1 MAVVGRRSGAPRG
14 CFSGLDGGLV
24 VLPVGA
30 RAGEVDVQ
38 VPGPPHHAV
47 VDEFRPVVEVHA
59 QHGERDRVHGG
70 VQGRDDVLLGV
81 VADRAGEGPPREHI
95 GHVHGPGELP
105 LEHRTAVGDGV
116 DLEEPGLGL
125 HLVTG
130 PADLDG
136 AAQQGT
142 GLRRGPAAYGAGLD
156 RGEIAVDGRRAHG
169 LQLGPDGRAVAGLAV
184 ELTGPLQQ
192 VQQQRHG
199 LLEVLTA
206 LPAAGRPHPLEDL
219 QSVVG
224 VLAGPAPGLRPPTA
238 RRAPGR
244 RHQAPARVVPAP
256 ARDRAD
262 LVQHP
267 PLVLLRRLRVR
278 PGVLPSDLG
287 PGPHRQ
293 PASHARHGPRFSRA
307 VPREAPGALRGHP
320 R

>member
-1 MAVVGRRSGAPRG
+1 MSRFPAHRTTPWLMNSDPLSKSMPSTRW
-14 CFSGLDGGLV
+14 
-24 VLPVGA
+24 
-30 RAGEVDVQ
+30 
-38 VPGPPHHAV
+38 
-47 VDEFRPVVEVHA
+47 
-59 QHGERDRVHGG
+59 RDRVHGG
-70 VQGRDDVLLGV
+70 VQGRDDAPCRRRPRIERVKVHPVSTSG
-81 VADRAGEGPPREHI
+81 RAQRSGRTPRF
-95 GHVHGPGELP
+95 
-105 LEHRTAVGDGV
+105 EHRTAVGDG
-116 DLEEPGLGL
+116 DGPRRGPGSAS
-125 HLVTG
+125 TSPAG

-136 AAQQGT
+136 AAQAGT
-142 GLRRGPAAYGAGLD
+142 GPWPWTGRARRGPRPGRDSGRWSPRSWPPGSALTAGF
-156 RGEIAVDGRRAHG
+156 
-169 LQLGPDGRAVAGLAV
+169 VAGLAV

-238 RRAPGR
+238 RWAPGR
-244 RHQAPARVVPAP
+244 RHQAPACVVPAP

-262 LVQHP
+262 PAPASVP
-267 PLVLLRRLRVR
+267 C
-278 PGVLPSDLG
+278 PSSTPSRTSPAYFPVISALARTG
-287 PGPHRQ
+287 Q

>member
-1 MAVVGRRSGAPRG
+1 M
-14 CFSGLDGGLV
+14 LN
-24 VLPVGA
+24 
-30 RAGEVDVQ
+30 
-38 VPGPPHHAV
+38 
-47 VDEFRPVVEVHA
+47 
-59 QHGERDRVHGG
+59 
-70 VQGRDDVLLGV
+70 
-81 VADRAGEGPPREHI
+81 
-95 GHVHGPGELP
+95 GPGELP
-105 LEHRTAVGDGV
+105 LEHRTAVGDG
-116 DLEEPGLGL
+116 DGPRRTRARPPPRPPALRILMEPRKP
-125 HLVTG
+125 G
-130 PADLDG
+130 PALG
-136 AAQQGT
+136 
-142 GLRRGPAAYGAGLD
+142 RGPAAHGAGLD

-267 PLVLLRRLRVR
+267 PLVLLRRLRA
-278 PGVLPSDLG
+278 P
-287 PGPHRQ
+287 
-293 PASHARHGPRFSRA
+293 PRRTSQ
-307 VPREAPGALRGHP
+307 
-320 R
+320 